1 MSIPVYLFTGFLDS
15 GKTTFIQETMEDPG
29 FCSGEKTL
37 VLLCEEGEI
46 EYEPQKFAEG
56 GVQFLS
62 VEEPSQ
68 LTTAFLKDY
77 QKHHRFDRVLIEYN
91 GMWPMQALYDA
102 LPRDWELYQI
112 ILTAD
117 STTFASYLANLR
129 QLAVDKL
136 QDAEMVIF
144 NRCTDATDKAVLHRA
159 VRMVNRRAQMAFERT
174 DGSVDADDVQ
184 EELPFDLNAEVIEIA
199 DEDYGLWYLD
209 AADNVEKYKGKTVR
223 FRAYVCQTPRV
234 PKGCFVPGRFGMTCC
249 AEDISFIGCIC
260 EAKDAARWQHR
271 SWVTVTAT
279 VDAKRHPIYEG
290 VGPWLR
296 AVHIEPAEPPQEELV
311 YFLR

>member
-1 MSIPVYLFTGFLDS
+1 MSIPVYLFTGFLDG
-15 GKTTFIQETMEDPG
+15 GKTTFIQETLENPG

-46 EYEPQKFAEG
+46 EYEPRKFAEG

-62 VEEPSQ
+62 VEDQSQ
-68 LTTAFLKDY
+68 LTTEFLKDY
-77 QKHHRFDRVLIEYN
+77 QKKHRFDRVMIEYN

-102 LPRDWELYQI
+102 LPRDWEIYQI
-112 ILTAD
+112 ILVAD
-117 STTFASYLANLR
+117 STTFESYLANMR

-136 QDAEMVIF
+136 QDPEMVIF

-174 DGSVDADDVQ
+174 DGSVDPDDVV
-184 EELPFDLNAEVIEIA
+184 EELPFDLSADVIDIA

-223 FRAYVCQTPRV
+223 FKAYVCQTPRV

-249 AEDISFIGCIC
+249 AEDISFIGFIC
-260 EAKDAARWQHR
+260 EAKDAARLQHR
-271 SWVTVTAT
+271 SWITVTAK

-290 VGPWLR
+290 VGPWLK
-296 AVHIEPAEPPQEELV
+296 ATHIEPAEPPLEELV